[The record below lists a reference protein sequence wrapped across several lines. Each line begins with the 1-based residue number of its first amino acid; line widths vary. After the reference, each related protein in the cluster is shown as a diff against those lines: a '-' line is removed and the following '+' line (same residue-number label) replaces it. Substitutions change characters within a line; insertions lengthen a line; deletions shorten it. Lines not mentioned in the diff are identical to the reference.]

1 MTAPTKT
8 LLAPPSG
15 ITYPDPGIL
24 RPRSDI
30 THTGSVG
37 NVDLRFQWDTDS
49 GFGGSVSEIVH
60 IDLGVPTSG
69 TYTLTVFSQTT
80 AAIQWDDNAAAVKA
94 ALELLS
100 RVHVVTVTGTG
111 TTADP
116 FVITHTD
123 PINSD
128 RNISD
133 MTGTDSL
140 DSTLIVTVN
149 TQGSQGPPIGPIILN
164 NSGNSFEQAPAS
176 DLGLPGPWYWRV
188 AVVDRDDGAG
198 TWSAAQIINYK
209 DPIDYNRYLYHL
221 ANIGIGFHD
230 TDEPAGGWGT
240 GGTEGPDG
248 DIRDDFNRYLS
259 HLANVGVGFDPID
272 TPAAGWGPNS
282 PQTDAPDGFSLD
294 FDRYLYHLGNV
305 DTTQPCPFMFSLSA
319 AQVKVGNSVT
329 VFGQGLVSA
338 DDPTDDW
345 DAKVR
350 LYESPDFAAAFVNL
364 TVVTWGS
371 GNLED
376 SITATVPAG
385 ATTGFIAI
393 VHATT
398 PSCAGSNFIK
408 LIVEA
413 KAPDREAGWWAHVA
427 NLRNSAEVIKPL
439 PNVAGQ
445 SIEYVLIDQGVGN
458 GKLVLQSDHPDLDT
472 IVDPTVVPPISSLVK
487 IFENDR
493 YAYSFF
499 ADRRSKPYSEDGA
512 EKVSVSGEGLESCL
526 GWGSL
531 LPYDHPLNP
540 TLFPSWIWGSSD
552 NLIVNG
558 LFDKFDTDNVIENPS
573 GEDGNDDEGNA
584 VGWSSRA
591 GATVIGVF
599 DPVEAF
605 IGDWYIKV
613 DPVADKVHRGL
624 AQTFSCEP
632 SSVYKFNARIKENTA
647 VGARF
652 TMGVTGED
660 KGAINTG
667 FYANLF
673 AFDGNWECELDNV
686 PRIASGNGCP
696 GGSSDGTWQSFDIE
710 IKTGPDQTSITVF
723 LQSDHH
729 SVCGGPGNIEFW
741 MGELLVTGFGLN
753 LDPWIAHERPQHAS
767 NSFVLNTVDLISG
780 HNTVTINGLSK
791 FAGIRQAIDVISGG
805 RYTATIQAFTNDASV
820 PVNETWILRIKNE
833 DTDVQIAQDSK
844 VPTGSGTVDKWQV
857 SFDVPADTERIRFIF
872 AYAGPNN
879 PDPMFASIAI
889 VFPGNPAATPGEIIN
904 QVLDVMNARSTGGG
918 PGTLAFLGRSFTD
931 ILDSDGVA
939 WTGNIA
945 LELKPSD
952 TALQMVQRIQA
963 AGFEWEVQPVNYRA
977 GGDTG
982 IELSVYNDLG
992 KGINFDGIQDA
1003 PVIFPSVASMSG
1015 NIRKGTQQKN
1025 FIYVEGSEGIWSSQ
1039 DSGDT
1044 ILIAL
1049 ERREEWITN
1058 SRARDTLTT
1067 SGIALTRL
1075 EDHVNKAFAFQLNM
1089 SQNPDIR
1096 PNLDFLNGDVLRV
1109 LLPDDVP
1116 DDFFRIKGITGT
1128 LTGEGTDM
1136 RHSLDFTRLELEEI
1150 GARDRAIK
1158 RMLELL
1164 GPENITPGSGLVSDL
1179 PASGGVSSGG
1189 GVGVLGGGGGSTAVP
1204 THSHPLET
1212 EITGRAVTGDLTG
1225 SVPGPL
1231 TVQALRG
1238 RSVAADEPA
1247 DRGVLTWDEA
1257 SQRWIPQPRLFWRPG
1272 SEGEYD
1278 DLFDSDSSADWT
1290 AVDPTGTSVWNIRHE
1305 ARLGSDNRGLHVVA
1319 DGQAASDYAAF
1330 LKPLTG
1336 IAIGDFIQAHIEGF
1350 GSSGTGEKTSIGL
1363 VLTDGVVAGSN
1374 IAGLGL
1380 IMDASLIGPAYRQMD
1395 GTLTAIIDGTLT
1407 YGIGAYGGVHVR
1419 VTYQAANTFR
1429 VEISLNGEDWTD
1441 LFGGDISQTMTPT
1454 HGGFVATADAGA
1466 QETIG
1471 LFRYFHSDV
1480 TS

>member
-1 MTAPTKT
+1 MTAPTV
-8 LLAPPSG
+8 LLQAPPSG
-15 ITYPDPGIL
+15 IIYPDPGIL
-24 RPRSDI
+24 RPRSEV

-37 NVDLRFQWDTDS
+37 NVDLRFQWDTDT
-49 GFGGSVSEIVH
+49 GFGGSTDEVVSLEYENA
-60 IDLGVPTSG
+60 TAG
-69 TYTLTVFSQTT
+69 TYILDFDGVLSNTINWDDDA
-80 AAIQWDDNAAAVKA
+80 AAIKTAIEAAAN
-94 ALELLS
+94 
-100 RVHVVTVTGTG
+100 VHVVTVTGTG
-111 TTADP
+111 TVADP
-116 FVITHTD
+116 FIVTHTD
-123 PINSD
+123 PINGG
-128 RNISD
+128 RNVPD
-133 MTGTDSL
+133 MTVDTDSL
-140 DSTLIVTVN
+140 VGDTVALAID
-149 TQGSQGPPIGPIILN
+149 TQGVTGPPIDVVVLN
-164 NSGNSFEQAPAS
+164 DATAAFEQAPTS
-176 DLGLPGPWYWRV
+176 DLGLAGPWYWRV
-188 AVVDRDDGAG
+188 AVIDRDDGLG
-198 TWSAAQIINYK
+198 EWSSSQEINYK
-209 DPIDYNRYLYHL
+209 DPIDYNRWLYHL
-221 ANIGIGFHD
+221 ANVGVGFHD

-248 DIRDDFNRYLS
+248 DIMDFARYLH

-272 TPAAGWGPNS
+272 KPAAGWGPNS
-282 PQTDAPDGFSLD
+282 PSTDGPDGFALD
-294 FDRYLYHLGNV
+294 FDRALYHLANV
-305 DTTQPCPFMFSLSA
+305 DTTQPCPFMFRLSA

-345 DAKVR
+345 DAEVR
-350 LYESPDFAAAFVNL
+350 LYESPDFGAAFVNL
-364 TVVTWGS
+364 TVVTWES
-371 GNLED
+371 GDLQD
-376 SITATVPAG
+376 QITATVPAG

-408 LIVEA
+408 LIVEE
-413 KAPDREAGWWAHVA
+413 KAPDREAGWWAHIA
-427 NLRNSAEVIKPL
+427 NLRNSSEIIKPL

-472 IVDPTVVPPISSLVK
+472 IVDPTPVPPVSTLVK

-493 YAYSFF
+493 YVYSFF

-512 EKVSVSGEGLESCL
+512 EKVAVSGEGLESCL
-526 GWGSL
+526 GWGAL

-558 LFDKFDTDNVIENPS
+558 LFDKFDTDNVIKNPS

-584 VGWSSRA
+584 EGWSSRA
-591 GATVIGVF
+591 GATVVGVF

-613 DPVADKVHRGL
+613 DPVANKVHRGL
-624 AQTFSCEP
+624 AQTFECEP

-710 IKTGPDQTSITVF
+710 IKTGPEQTSITVF

-780 HNTVTINGLSK
+780 FNTVTINGLSQ

-805 RYTATIQAFTNDASV
+805 RYTATIQAFTNDTSV
-820 PVNETWILRIKNE
+820 PVDENWVLRIRDD
-833 DTDVQIAQDSK
+833 DTLVQIAQDSK
-844 VPTGSGTVDKWQV
+844 VPSGSGTVDKWQV
-857 SFDVPADTERIRFIF
+857 SFDVPAETERIRFIF
-872 AYAGPNN
+872 AYTGPNN
-879 PDPMFASIAI
+879 PDPIFASIAI

-904 QVLDVMNARSTGGG
+904 DVLDVMNARSTGGG
-918 PGTLAFLGRSFTD
+918 PGTLDFLQRSFTD
-931 ILDSDGVA
+931 VLDSDGVA

-963 AGFEWEVQPVNYRA
+963 AGFEWEVTPVNYRA

-992 KGINFDGIQDA
+992 KGTNFDGIQDA

-1025 FIYVEGSEGIWSSQ
+1025 FVYVEGAEGIWSSQ
-1039 DSGDT
+1039 DSGDP

-1058 SRARDTLTT
+1058 SRARDTTTT

-1075 EDHVNKAFAFQLNM
+1075 EDHVNKSFAFQLNM

-1096 PNLDFLNGDVLRV
+1096 PNLDFLSGDVLRV
-1109 LLPDDVP
+1109 DLPDDVP

-1179 PASGGVSSGG
+1179 PASGGVSSSGG
-1189 GVGVLGGGGGSTAVP
+1189 GTVVLGGGGGGSTALP
-1204 THSHPLET
+1204 THNHPLET

-1225 SVPGPL
+1225 TLPGPL

-1238 RSVAADEPA
+1238 RSVAADEPLNKDA
-1247 DRGVLTWDEA
+1247 LVWDEA
-1257 SQRWIPQPRLFWRPG
+1257 SQRWVP
-1272 SEGEYD
+1272 
-1278 DLFDSDSSADWT
+1278 DST
-1290 AVDPTGTSVWNIRHE
+1290 IRYT
-1305 ARLGSDNRGLHVVA
+1305 RI
-1319 DGQAASDYAAF
+1319 F
-1330 LKPLTG
+1330 LTG
-1336 IAIGDFIQAHIEGF
+1336 G
-1350 GSSGTGEKTSIGL
+1350 
-1363 VLTDGVVAGSN
+1363 
-1374 IAGLGL
+1374 
-1380 IMDASLIGPAYRQMD
+1380 M
-1395 GTLTAIIDGTLT
+1395 
-1407 YGIGAYGGVHVR
+1407 
-1419 VTYQAANTFR
+1419 
-1429 VEISLNGEDWTD
+1429 
-1441 LFGGDISQTMTPT
+1441 
-1454 HGGFVATADAGA
+1454 
-1466 QETIG
+1466 
-1471 LFRYFHSDV
+1471 
-1480 TS
+1480 